1 MLRIT
6 ISHSAQGAEKYFDVA
21 LKTSDYY
28 AKDVGTWGGRGAEL
42 LGLKGDVK
50 RKDFVALANNR
61 WPGADGERL
70 TARMNKTRLEGVR
83 DKKTGLPKIDPETG
97 TAQKREVSNRRS
109 GYDFTF
115 SVPKSVSIYLAV
127 NEDKV
132 VEEMIA
138 EALDETMAAIQARME
153 TKVRKGYQQDN
164 RFSPNLV
171 YAKFVHAETRPVDG
185 IPDPHYHVHVF
196 AMNATFDEAE
206 KEWKALEVGNTV
218 GDRTFYEAHF
228 NHLVAAK
235 LEGAGYGIR
244 RTEHHFE
251 LASVSRELVEK
262 FSRRTR
268 QIEQLARDKYT
279 VLESQA
285 RALMKSTNMAF
296 DDAFAHVVTEIGGN
310 WDKWKSELGAR
321 KRESKGS
328 AKYKAR
334 QELVT
339 YWQSE
344 MTSQELASLRPECV
358 KSAPSQN
365 LLDAR
370 AAKEL
375 AIRHLFEQLSLRR
388 ELHVA
393 GMLLRRGIARVSI
406 GEALAWVKS
415 DPRFIRPDPDGR
427 LLTTREVR
435 DAENKMIRLAAEGQ
449 GKHKALNG
457 GKEWVIRNPLVAGS
471 EEQTKAVYHVLASKD
486 FVISFKGPAGV
497 GKTELM
503 TEAVTAIESLS
514 GNRVI
519 VLAPSSPCV
528 EVLRAQG
535 FANANTLQQFQL
547 NRDLQ
552 QAAIGQVLWVDEA
565 GFLSVRQMLELQ
577 EFAVVHDCRLIVTG
591 DTKQHHSVQWGDAL
605 RILERSGAIAQA
617 VLTKIYR
624 QRIPELREAIEDL
637 SKGRTGEGF
646 DKLDK
651 FGAIREIAGDASR
664 QAAIAEKQMEAL
676 TARRSSLIIAP
687 THIECRAIA
696 GAVRQ
701 AMKEQGLLSGTEHSV
716 TRLQRLNLTDSQQR
730 DAVTYEAGQIVEFHR
745 IASGAVRRGVK
756 EKRFKSGEQWEVLGR
771 EEGAVIV
778 RKDGVE
784 KQLPLDQ
791 ANKFC
796 VFEREKIDIA
806 IGDQVRFTKNVK
818 HRGQKFLNNEL
829 RTVVGVDEGKI
840 RFDKGEI
847 VLNGSALHIDQ
858 GIAITS
864 HASQAKTVDQV
875 IISVPVRSFS
885 QANEAQ
891 FYVSMSRARS
901 AMHVFTDSKVALR
914 DAVTRPSKRLS
925 SWELV
930 EGAEKDRALKAELE
944 RQRAKVQTKQ
954 QEKTYGR

>member
-6 ISHSAQGAEKYFDVA
+6 ISHSAQGAEKYFDIA

-61 WPGADGERL
+61 WPGADGARL
-70 TARMNKTRLEGVR
+70 TARMNKIRLEDVR
-83 DKKTGLPKIDPETG
+83 DKKTGLPTLDPETG
-97 TAQKREVSNRRS
+97 MLQKREVSNRRS

-127 NEDKV
+127 NDDKV
-132 VEEMIA
+132 VMQMIT
-138 EALDETMAAIQARME
+138 EALDETMAAIEARME
-153 TKVRKGYQQDN
+153 TKVRKGYQQEN
-164 RFSPNLV
+164 RLSPNMV
-171 YAKFVHAETRPVDG
+171 YAKFVHGETRPVDG

-196 AMNATFDEAE
+196 AMNATFDEVE

-268 QIEQLARDKYT
+268 QIEQMARDKYT

-285 RALMKSTNMAF
+285 RAVMKSTNMAF
-296 DDAFAHVVTEIGGN
+296 DDAFAHVIAEIGGD

-339 YWQSE
+339 HWQNE

-358 KSAPSQN
+358 KSASSQS
-365 LLDAR
+365 LLDLG

-375 AIRHLFEQLSLRR
+375 AITHLFEQLSLRR

-393 GMLLRRGIARVSI
+393 GMLLRRGIARVRI
-406 GEALAWVKS
+406 AEALAWIKS
-415 DPRFIRPDPDGR
+415 DARFVRPDPNGR

-449 GKHKALNG
+449 CKYEALG
-457 GKEWVIRNPLVAGS
+457 GRKDWVIQSPLVAGC
-471 EEQTKAVYHVLASKD
+471 EEQSRALHHVLGSKD
-486 FVISFKGPAGV
+486 LVISFKGPAGA

-503 TEAVTAIESLS
+503 TEVVTAIESLS
-514 GNRVI
+514 GKRVM
-519 VLAPSSPCV
+519 VLAPSSPSV
-528 EVLRAQG
+528 EVLRVQG
-535 FANANTLQQFQL
+535 LANAETLQQFQL
-547 NRDLQ
+547 NTDLQ
-552 QAAIGQVLWVDEA
+552 KAARGRVLWVDEA
-565 GFLSVRQMLELQ
+565 GFLSIRQMLELQ
-577 EFAVVHDCRLIVTG
+577 EFAIEHDCRLILTG

-605 RILERSGAIAQA
+605 RILERSGVIEQA

-624 QRIPELREAIEDL
+624 QRIPELCQAIEDL
-637 SKGRTGEGF
+637 SEGRTQEGF

-651 FGAIREIAGDASR
+651 FGAIQEIPDDADR
-664 QAAIAEKQMEAL
+664 LAAIAERQIEAL
-676 TARRSSLIIAP
+676 QAQTSSLVIAP
-687 THIECRAIA
+687 THGECRAIA
-696 GAVRQ
+696 GAVRK
-701 AMKEQGLLSGTEHSV
+701 AMKERGLLLGSEHSV
-716 TRLQRLNLTDSQQR
+716 TRLQRLNLTDAQLR
-730 DAVTYEAGQIVEFHR
+730 DAVTYESGQIVEFHTMAR
-745 IASGAVRRGVK
+745 GAVRGGVQ
-756 EKRFKSGEQWEVLGR
+756 ERRFKSGEQWEVLRR
-771 EEGAVIV
+771 EEGAIIV
-778 RKDGVE
+778 GKDGAE
-784 KQLPLDQ
+784 KKLPLDQ
-791 ANKFC
+791 TRKFS
-796 VFEREKIDIA
+796 VFEREKIKLS
-806 IGDQVRFTKNVK
+806 IGDRIRFTKNVK
-818 HRGQKFLNNEL
+818 HSGQKFLNNEL
-829 RTVVGVDEGKI
+829 RTVVSIDDRKI
-840 RFDKGEI
+840 IFDKGEI
-847 VLNGSALHIDQ
+847 ARNGAALHLDQ
-858 GIAITS
+858 GIAVTS
-864 HASQAKTVDQV
+864 HASQAKTVDQ
-875 IISVPVRSFS
+875 IIASVPVRAFS

-891 FYVSMSRARS
+891 FYVTMSRARW
-901 AMHVFTDSKVALR
+901 AMYVFTDSKLALR

-925 SWELV
+925 SWELFDL
-930 EGAEKDRALKAELE
+930 AMQNRTLKAELAQQGPE
-944 RQRAKVQTKQ
+944 PKKQ
-954 QEKTYGR
+954 QREIAHER